1 MNKYN
6 VFDKIFHHK
15 SFLYWQNLKRL
26 PRQLKWAKQ
35 RVTKGYCCSDWY
47 DMDSWFAH
55 VVADMF
61 DEYAENTC
69 SYPWEINN
77 PDDWEDI
84 LKEMATH
91 LRNAGIEEI
100 AEERYSHMADSKAK
114 IREQNKWR
122 KEELHKFCEL
132 FEKYYF
138 DLWD

>member
-35 RVTKGYCCSDWY
+35 RVTKRYCRSDWY
-47 DMDSWFAH
+47 AMYSWFAY

-61 DEYAENTC
+61 DEYAENIR
-69 SYPWEINN
+69 SYPREING

-84 LKEMATH
+84 LKEKATH

>member
-6 VFDKIFHHK
+6 IFDKVFHHK
-15 SFLYWQNLKRL
+15 SFLYWQNLKML

-35 RVTKGYCCSDWY
+35 RVTKGYCRSDWK
-47 DMDSWFAH
+47 
-55 VVADMF
+55 
-61 DEYAENTC
+61 N
-69 SYPWEINN
+69 
-77 PDDWEDI
+77 I

-100 AEERYSHMADSKAK
+100 ADEKYSHMADSKAK

>member
-1 MNKYN
+1 M
-6 VFDKIFHHK
+6 
-15 SFLYWQNLKRL
+15 L

-35 RVTKGYCCSDWY
+35 RITKGYCRSDWY

-69 SYPWEINN
+69 SHPWEINN
-77 PDDWEDI
+77 PDDWKDI

-100 AEERYSHMADSKAK
+100 PAK
-114 IREQNKWR
+114 DMKLEDLKDVKISESGVEDKDILMYNKENEVWEN
-122 KEELHKFCEL
+122 KNMD
-132 FEKYYF
+132 KYLE
-138 DLWD
+138 DNLVDGGGVPQV

>member
-6 VFDKIFHHK
+6 VFDKIFHYK

-35 RVTKGYCCSDWY
+35 RVTKGYCRSDWY

-69 SYPWEINN
+69 SHPWEIND
-77 PDDWEDI
+77 PDDWKDI
-84 LKEMATH
+84 LIWQIAK
-91 LRNAGIEEI
+91 LRFVSKTNGEKKNFINSVNFLKSIILIYGIEVT
-100 AEERYSHMADSKAK
+100 K
-114 IREQNKWR
+114 
-122 KEELHKFCEL
+122 
-132 FEKYYF
+132 
-138 DLWD
+138 

>member
-1 MNKYN
+1 M
-6 VFDKIFHHK
+6 I
-15 SFLYWQNLKRL
+15 

-35 RVTKGYCCSDWY
+35 RISKGYCKSDWY

-55 VVADMF
+55 VVADML
-61 DEYAENTC
+61 DEYADNTC
-69 SYPWEINN
+69 SHPWEIND
-77 PDDWEDI
+77 PDDWKDI

-100 AEERYSHMADSKAK
+100 ADEKYSHMADSKAK

>member
-1 MNKYN
+1 M
-6 VFDKIFHHK
+6 
-15 SFLYWQNLKRL
+15 L

-35 RVTKGYCCSDWY
+35 RITKGYCRSDWY